1 MAPGVLAKTTGNQ
14 SNEATE
20 KKESEKC
27 MASRSQV
34 FEFHFGVKVVE
45 GKRLNVRV
53 VRGNDIQLFIVIL
66 VFVEKI
72 DKTAKE

>member
-1 MAPGVLAKTTGNQ
+1 MFWRRRPAISQMKPPK
-14 SNEATE
+14 